1 MMVADLILIAISAGA
16 LQEAPKDPP
25 KVTYEDSG
33 DFRLLAMD
41 LERRFRGRIRF
52 AKGIPPKDVSIKV
65 KDAGYFEALDALCRA
80 HKGVRYYDLDE
91 TRPPLLD
98 EVTIGS
104 GDWLEFP
111 ASYHD
116 HFKTALLSMM
126 RVADRAPEGLS
137 GSVLVVLVLHGP
149 PWIPISDERGLATEW
164 KVEKA
169 LDADG
174 KDVLEGREERYRGE
188 RVSISSMTSG
198 PNTSQAP
205 VRLRDFDPARGLK
218 VLSGKASVR
227 TADVTIRRMKVEEGQ
242 TLEVGGG
249 TLAVDSVTVDR
260 VQPDRNKW
268 DIEFTFKAK
277 TGKGPSLKGA
287 LEGRARHD
295 GGKGEWV
302 RFNVRYG
309 GQSFRVTTAAME
321 KPPAWIEFRVRGEE
335 RLIEVPFHIKD
346 AAFK

>member
-1 MMVADLILIAISAGA
+1 MMVADLILIAAAAGA

-52 AKGIPPKDVSIKV
+52 AKGIPPKDVSISV
-65 KDAGYFEALDALCRA
+65 TDAGYFEALDALCRA
-80 HKGVRYYDLDE
+80 HKGVRYHDVDE
-91 TRPPLLD
+91 IRPLLD
-98 EVTIGS
+98 EVALGP

-111 ASYHD
+111 ASYHG
-116 HFKTALLSMM
+116 HFKTALISMI
-126 RVADRAPEGLS
+126 RTAYRAPDGA
-137 GSVLVVLVLHGP
+137 GSMVDANLKLFGP
-149 PWIPISDERGLATEW
+149 PWIPISDSWGVETEW
-164 KVEKA
+164 KVEQA

-174 KDVLEGREERYRGE
+174 KDVLTGFEERYAGDRIGIQTMGHFGE
-188 RVSISSMTSG
+188 NASDFRL
-198 PNTSQAP
+198 
-205 VRLRDFDPARGLK
+205 RLRDFDPARGLK

-227 TADVTIRRMKVEEGQ
+227 TADVTLRRMKVEEGQ

-277 TGKGPSLKGA
+277 TGNGPSLKQA

-309 GQSFRVTTAAME
+309 GQSFMVTTTAME

-335 RLIEVPFHIKD
+335 RPIEVSFQIKD

>member
-41 LERRFRGRIRF
+41 LERRFRGRLRF
-52 AKGIPPKDVSIKV
+52 NKGIPSKVVSISV

-149 PWIPISDERGLATEW
+149 PWIPISDEQGVATEW
-164 KVEKA
+164 MVEKA

-174 KDVLEGREERYRGE
+174 KDVLEGSEERYRGE
-188 RVSISSMTSG
+188 RVSISSMKSG
-198 PNTSQAP
+198 PNTSLFP
-205 VRLRDFDPARGLK
+205 VRLRDFDPARGLR

-227 TADVTIRRMKVEEGQ
+227 TADVTIQRMKVEEGQ

-249 TLAVDSVTVDR
+249 TLAVGSVTVDR

-302 RFNVRYG
+302 RFEVRYG

-321 KPPAWIEFRVRGEE
+321 KPPAWIDFRVRGEE

>member
-1 MMVADLILIAISAGA
+1 MIVADLILIAAAAGA

-41 LERRFRGRIRF
+41 LERRFRGRLRF
-52 AKGIPPKDVSIKV
+52 AKGIPPKDVSITV

-80 HKGVRYYDLDE
+80 HKGVRYHDVDE
-91 TRPPLLD
+91 IRPLLD
-98 EVTIGS
+98 EVAIGT

-111 ASYHD
+111 ASYHG
-116 HFKTALLSMM
+116 HLKTALVSMI
-126 RVADRAPEGLS
+126 RAAYRAPDGA
-137 GSVLVVLVLHGP
+137 GSMVDVNLKLFGP
-149 PWIPISDERGLATEW
+149 PWIPISDSWGVETEW
-164 KVEKA
+164 KVEQA

-174 KDVLEGREERYRGE
+174 KDVLTGLTERYAGDRIGVGTIGTAGE
-188 RVSISSMTSG
+188 NASLFR
-198 PNTSQAP
+198 
-205 VRLRDFDPARGLK
+205 VRLRDFDPARGLR

-227 TADVTIRRMKVEEGQ
+227 TADVTIERMTVEEGR
-242 TLEVGGG
+242 TLEVGGAIL
-249 TLAVDSVTVDR
+249 TVDSVTVDR

-268 DIEFTFKAK
+268 DIEFTFKTKA
-277 TGKGPSLKGA
+277 GKGPPLQRV

-302 RFNVRYG
+302 RFAMRYG
-309 GQSFRVTTAAME
+309 GQSFKVTTTAKE

-335 RLIEVPFHIKD
+335 RLLEVPFKIND